1 MKECDID
8 VRKILHR
15 MTQQEMTMDDLLT
28 LVDEDRKVLSLLVS
42 VEEIEDQRH

>member
-1 MKECDID
+1 
-8 VRKILHR
+8 

-28 LVDEDRKVLSLLVS
+28 SADEDRKVLSLLVG